1 MKPKANARQKREAD
15 ARLRKEHWSPKK
27 PSPEAAKAK
36 DSKTPLLPKPAAI
49 RAADLPQQ
57 SPEEETRE
65 FLEYLERYK
74 GPVRKDDAPQPA
86 RRKAKPASGIP
97 SLNLEDGMPPVE
109 EAVSRLRMGLQ
120 EMRVS
125 RVSAVKL
132 IHGYGSTG
140 RGGKIC
146 PAVRAELASMKRR
159 KLIRDYI
166 PGEDF
171 GPVDAASRKMADR
184 NREVTRDPDYGR
196 INHGITIVVL

>member
-27 PSPEAAKAK
+27 PSPEAAQAQGG
-36 DSKTPLLPKPAAI
+36 KTPPLPKPAVI

-74 GPVRKDDAPQPA
+74 GPVRKDDAPRPA
-86 RRKAKPASGIP
+86 GRKPKQVSGIP
-97 SLNLEDGMPPVE
+97 ALNLEDGMPFVE

-140 RGGKIC
+140 RGGKIRDG
-146 PAVRAELASMKRR
+146 VRKELADMERR
-159 KLIRDYI
+159 KQIRDFI

-171 GPVDAASRKMADR
+171 GPADAASRKLAEQDR
-184 NREVTRDPDYGR
+184 SIPRDPDYGR
-196 INHGITIVVL
+196 MNHGVTVVVL

>member
-1 MKPKANARQKREAD
+1 MKTKANTRQKREAD
-15 ARLRKEHWSPKK
+15 ARQRKEYWAPKK
-27 PSPEAAKAK
+27 PSPAAQAPGV
-36 DSKTPLLPKPAAI
+36 KTAPPQKPAPV
-49 RAADLPQQ
+49 RTADFPQQ

-120 EMRVS
+120 EMKVS
-125 RVSAVKL
+125 CVRTVKL

-140 RGGKIC
+140 RGGKIRDG
-146 PAVRAELASMKRR
+146 VRKELAEMQRR
-159 KLIRDYI
+159 KLIRGYI

-171 GPVDAASRKMADR
+171 GPADAASRKLAEQDR
-184 NREVTRDPDYGR
+184 NISRDPDYGR
-196 INHGITIVVL
+196 MNHGITVVAL